1 LRAPS
6 GFIPDVIAKSGLS
19 LSHAEH
25 EDALAHL
32 LGEAFQLAE
41 RAMTRAEKASPTMRP
56 GGSEQGSST
65 GRDNG
70 SAGRN
75 GNSTTEST
83 SASVLSLSASTTM
96 SLVPNWQGLSAEGAW
111 ATVNIGWPLSSG
123 ASMKELSAQLG
134 ESQKW
139 LEAQLERLQREL
151 VRLSLVTTDVEG

>member
-1 LRAPS
+1 M
-6 GFIPDVIAKSGLS
+6 IAKSGLS

-41 RAMTRAEKASPTMRP
+41 RYDASRGSFSNHATRGLRTRLVDWQRQRLGRTKWQFKDRVHIRERPVIVSLDDDVVGAEPA
-56 GGSEQGSST
+56 GS
-65 GRDNG
+65 
-70 SAGRN
+70 
-75 GNSTTEST
+75 
-83 SASVLSLSASTTM
+83 L
-96 SLVPNWQGLSAEGAW
+96 AEGAW